1 MLVGMAAAW
10 FGVAGY
16 GQVPLLHGGLLLVIP
31 VGHGGGEHG
40 FPLAVGVMQGLVA
53 VGQLLLT
60 SGFLVLTPLLGRG
73 GFDAGAEPGQ
83 PGVPGGGADL
93 AELITDPLGRPRCF
107 DRVGVA
113 QVQQHP
119 VGHAPHVGP
128 IGWAEGGE
136 GLVPRGP
143 QVRGGRDRFGA
154 DRLGRVV
161 VAGQFPPGADG
172 GGPPSPV
179 QPVQRI
185 LGHLAKGG
193 DRPGRGVLGGVLA
206 DAVPAGVHQRGD
218 LSDVS
223 AALGVGDLGDL

>member
-1 MLVGMAAAW
+1 
-10 FGVAGY
+10 
-16 GQVPLLHGGLLLVIP
+16 VPLLHGGLVPVIP
-31 VGHGGGEHG
+31 VGHGGGERG
-40 FPLAVGVMQGLVA
+40 FSLAIGVIKRLVA
-53 VGQLLLT
+53 VGQLLLA
-60 SGFLVLTPLLGRG
+60 SSFLVVTALLGRG
-73 GFDAGAEPGQ
+73 GFGADAKPGQ

-93 AELITDPLGRPRCF
+93 AKLIADPLGRPGRL

-128 IGWAEGGE
+128 VGWAEGGE
-136 GLVPRGP
+136 GLVPGGP

-154 DRLGRVV
+154 DRVGGVV
-161 VAGQFPPGADG
+161 VAGQFPPGTDG
-172 GGPPSPV
+172 GGPPLPV

-185 LGHLAKGG
+185 LGHRAQGG
-193 DRPGRGVLGGVLA
+193 DRPGRGVLSGVLT
-206 DAVPAGVHQRGD
+206 DAVPAGVHQHGD